1 MKLYVQ
7 DPDSA
12 VDKLQESKPPF
23 QLLPDCNKHFFQGR
37 DSLNANR
44 RAECRGAFLS

>member
-1 MKLYVQ
+1 MKLYVW

-23 QLLPDCNKHFFQGR
+23 QLLRDCNKR
-37 DSLNANR
+37 
-44 RAECRGAFLS
+44 FLR